1 MGCKSCKEK
10 NNGLTAKDLLP
21 DTSDD
26 KKTILTRITE
36 YSVKFI
42 LFLILFTL
50 LAPFIIPILAVALY
64 YTVVM
69 SKAVDIMPLLKFLTK
84 KMFKKAFDNQKEEE
98 EEDDE
103 DEYDDDLTPYE
114 YELEN
119 PHDIVEIK

>member
-10 NNGLTAKDLLP
+10 NNGVTAKDLLP
-21 DTSDD
+21 ETSND
-26 KKTILTRITE
+26 KKTILTRVTE
-36 YSVKFI
+36 YTLKFV
-42 LFLILFTL
+42 LFLISFTL

-64 YTVVM
+64 YTIVM

-84 KMFKKAFDNQKEEE
+84 KMFKRVFDNEK

-103 DEYDDDLTPYE
+103 DEDEDDEDLTPYE